1 MQVMDNPYLT
11 KAISSTKKLQLLITK
26 LVEFEKDLGDQVS
39 DSDYPAEMISTAFN
53 EENEP
58 YTEETQLLAMVN
70 DLLYRLMDYQR
81 NKEKWYDEEDIEQK
95 AVMKLKEIVMMIFGG
110 WDKEVLERG
119 CVEGIF
125 QS

>member
-26 LVEFEKDLGDQVS
+26 LVEFEKDLEDQVS

-81 NKEKWYDEEDIEQK
+81 EADKWHDEEDVQQK
-95 AVMKLKEIVMMIFGG
+95 TVMKLKEVVNGNNLHSCLTSQIFG
-110 WDKEVLERG
+110 K
-119 CVEGIF
+119 
-125 QS
+125 

>member
-1 MQVMDNPYLT
+1 MQVMDNPYLP
-11 KAISSTKKLQLLITK
+11 KAISATKKLQSLITK
-26 LVEFEKDLGDQVS
+26 MVEFEKDLLDQVS

-81 NKEKWYDEEDIEQK
+81 NKEKWYDEEEIEQK
-95 AVMKLKEIVMMIFGG
+95 TVMKLKEVVIGNPKRSNHIG
-110 WDKEVLERG
+110 E
-119 CVEGIF
+119 
-125 QS
+125 

>member
-1 MQVMDNPYLT
+1 MQVMDNQYLT
-11 KAISSTKKLQLLITK
+11 RAISATKKLQLLITK
-26 LVEFEKDLGDQVS
+26 MVEFEKDIEDQVS

-81 NKEKWYDEEDIEQK
+81 DADKWHDEEDVQQK
-95 AVMKLKEIVMMIFGG
+95 NVLKLKEIV
-110 WDKEVLERG
+110 
-119 CVEGIF
+119 VENICSF
-125 QS
+125 